1 MIYPSVRLSVATL
14 SAANLIGH
22 ASSVWSATSS
32 SEDTL
37 IDRGRYLAQV
47 AGCNDCHTSG
57 YLMSG
62 GKVSES
68 EWLKGDSFGWRGSW
82 GPPMPRTCLCVE
94 IQADRGSGRDCR
106 KVNRKRRSR

>member
-82 GPPMPRTCLCVE
+82 GTTYASNLLVC
-94 IQADRGSGRDCR
+94 
-106 KVNRKRRSR
+106 